1 MRPGGP
7 ASIRDA
13 ALTLSHGSSTG
24 QPRRPIA
31 FPGRAPRAHASRVT
45 RRRLLAVLALV
56 TALAAVTSPPA
67 VAAADTEKLRAQR
80 PVYQIGDTWL
90 RTDGEYQLA
99 RIERDVYVFS
109 AGAGKEFHL
118 TKDLAVAKIVLDG
131 RTELDIGSPPKFSW
145 PLEVGKW
152 GVGRAFWRS
161 APPRALVTFTGSINV
176 SWQVEQAEDLATAA
190 GTFRTLRI
198 NQKIETVSGSFGG
211 GSGQQFGQVFLWY
224 APEVQR
230 FVKAESNLKGLSW
243 GLAGAVRPPA
253 PPVIA
258 SPQPA
263 PPVVAPP
270 PSAPPAPAP
279 PAATQPQVALPT
291 PVAPAPP
298 ATPPPAPAPVPT
310 PVAPLRRGDGEA
322 PKITINS
329 PAPDARLAEEQILI
343 TGLVTDNVEV
353 IRVQVLVNGVEAT
366 PLRDVGVTGRGVPL
380 GAIAALK
387 PGPNVIEVI
396 ATDKAGNVAQLLRTV
411 TRVTAAPPPGQ
422 APTSA
427 VPRR

>member
-1 MRPGGP
+1 MRPFVLL
-7 ASIRDA
+7 AI
-13 ALTLSHGSSTG
+13 
-24 QPRRPIA
+24 
-31 FPGRAPRAHASRVT
+31 
-45 RRRLLAVLALV
+45 LAVLAV
-56 TALAAVTSPPA
+56 APPSRALAAA
-67 VAAADTEKLRAQR
+67 EKLRAER
-80 PVYQIGDTWL
+80 PVYQVGDKWL
-90 RTDGEYQLA
+90 RTDGEYQLV

-109 AGAGKEFHL
+109 AGAGKEFSL
-118 TKDLAVAKIVLDG
+118 TKDLAIVKIVLDG
-131 RTELDIGSPPKFSW
+131 RTELDIDSPPKFSW

-152 GVGRAFWRS
+152 GVARTFWRA
-161 APPRALVTFTGSINV
+161 APPRPLVTFTGTISV
-176 SWQVEQAEDLATAA
+176 SWQVEQIEDLVTAA

-243 GLAGAVRPPA
+243 ALAGTARPPA

-258 SPQPA
+258 SPRPTPPAVVPPPSPPPTPASPPPA
-263 PPVVAPP
+263 PTQPQVALPAPVAPP
-270 PSAPPAPAP
+270 PPTPAP
-279 PAATQPQVALPT
+279 PAATQPRVASPA
-291 PVAPAPP
+291 PVAPPPP
-298 ATPPPAPAPVPT
+298 ATSPPAPVPT
-310 PVAPLRRGDGEA
+310 PVAPLRRGDVEP

-329 PAPDARLAEEQILI
+329 PSPDARLAEDQILI

-366 PLRDVGVTGRGVPL
+366 PLREIGTTGRGVPL

-387 PGPNVIEVI
+387 PGPNVLEVI
-396 ATDKAGNVAQLLRTV
+396 ATDKAGNVAQVLRTV
-411 TRVTAAPPPGQ
+411 TRVNTAQPPAQ